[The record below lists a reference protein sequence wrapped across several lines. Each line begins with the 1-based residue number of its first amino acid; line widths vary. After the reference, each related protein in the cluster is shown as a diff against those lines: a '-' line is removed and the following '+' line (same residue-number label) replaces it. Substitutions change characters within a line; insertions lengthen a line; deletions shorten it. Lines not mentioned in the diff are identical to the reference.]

1 MSAVKFKVR
10 RPISLGMALLL
21 AATMAW
27 PEAGVAQ
34 NARGLAAEI
43 DIPGAARRLDTQDR
57 YARAL
62 YSWIR
67 ANPGVW
73 ADQQFYLNLIVYLMS
88 TTPDFDCNQA
98 FASEFERNDFFQ
110 SSYAWGE
117 EIRDAILTV
126 KIPDR
131 ADVAFRID
139 TGEYDFNTQTL
150 PFDQVT
156 SVNSSDMLGGS
167 VQAGNGQ
174 NCATQI
180 FRNTGV
186 QVDVFPWRFDVV
198 NEAGDRANPGFPFSQ
213 SLQLSPDD
221 ARVLFERFG
230 RELYAIVGYR
240 VEAANDGQ
248 RLVQVVPTDGQLFGL
263 ASDAVVRV
271 ESFAHPTLSQPT
283 QMDIST
289 PLSVAIPQLE
299 TELDLTFRQ
308 EGFRAV
314 GSGVRQ
320 DRGTAMTTGRRYPI
334 DASAAV
340 GSSVFVIRLDT
351 ENMSIPQ
358 YGKTD
363 PGPVS
368 VTLFGSVN
376 FSAVTANEAPVS
388 GSAVITFPGREDYQG
403 RSNPSVPFTG
413 AFRPASDGD
422 EPETASE
429 AAESKLDMSPVGTE
443 AGGAD

>member
-1 MSAVKFKVR
+1 MSVAKFKAR
-10 RPISLGMALLL
+10 RSISLGVALLL
-21 AATMAW
+21 SATVAW
-27 PEAGVAQ
+27 PKAGGAQ
-34 NARGLAAEI
+34 SARGMAAEI
-43 DIPGAARRLDTQDR
+43 NVPGAAKRLDTQDR

-73 ADQQFYLNLIVYLMS
+73 GDQQFYLNLIVYLMS
-88 TTPDFDCNQA
+88 TTPGFDCNRA

-126 KIPDR
+126 TIPDR
-131 ADVAFRID
+131 AEVAFRID

-150 PFDQVT
+150 PFDQVA
-156 SVNSSDMLGGS
+156 SVDSSDMLGGS
-167 VQAGNGQ
+167 LQASNGQ
-174 NCATQI
+174 SCAGQI

-186 QVDVFPWRFDVV
+186 QTDVFPWRFNVV
-198 NEAGDRANPGFPFSQ
+198 NESGDHASPGFPFSE

-221 ARVLFERFG
+221 ARVIFERFG

-299 TELDLTFRQ
+299 TEFDLTFRQ

-314 GSGVRQ
+314 GSGLRQ
-320 DRGTAMTTGRRYPI
+320 DQGTALTTGRRYPI

-351 ENMSIPQ
+351 ENMSVPQ
-358 YGKTD
+358 YGTTD
-363 PGPVS
+363 PGPVL

-388 GSAVITFPGREDYQG
+388 GNAVISFPGRDDYRG
-403 RSNPSVPFTG
+403 RSIQDVPFTG
-413 AFRPASDGD
+413 AFRSASDGD
-422 EPETASE
+422 EAETPSE
-429 AAESKLDMSPVGTE
+429 ATKPKLDMSPVGTE
-443 AGGAD
+443 MDGGD